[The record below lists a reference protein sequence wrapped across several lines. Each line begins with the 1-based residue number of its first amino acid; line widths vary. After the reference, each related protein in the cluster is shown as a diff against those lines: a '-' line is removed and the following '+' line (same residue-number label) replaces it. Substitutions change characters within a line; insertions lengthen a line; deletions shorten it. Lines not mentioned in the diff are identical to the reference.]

1 MWIVI
6 APFLM
11 KAGDTLALDAIY
23 FDLDGT
29 LVNLYGVKDW
39 EDKLHS
45 DNPTPYKFAAP
56 LVDMAE
62 LNDLLELAVQMGV
75 TIGVITW
82 LAMDSNKD
90 YDKLVRK
97 AKKEWLEHYVPT
109 VSECHMVKYGT
120 PKHYVCNVKENAVLV
135 DDNADVREKWTRGAT
150 IDATDSE
157 QLLKQLRDLIVENL

>member
-62 LNDLLELAVQMGV
+62 LNDLL
-75 TIGVITW
+75 
-82 LAMDSNKD
+82 
-90 YDKLVRK
+90 
-97 AKKEWLEHYVPT
+97 
-109 VSECHMVKYGT
+109 
-120 PKHYVCNVKENAVLV
+120 
-135 DDNADVREKWTRGAT
+135 
-150 IDATDSE
+150 
-157 QLLKQLRDLIVENL
+157 